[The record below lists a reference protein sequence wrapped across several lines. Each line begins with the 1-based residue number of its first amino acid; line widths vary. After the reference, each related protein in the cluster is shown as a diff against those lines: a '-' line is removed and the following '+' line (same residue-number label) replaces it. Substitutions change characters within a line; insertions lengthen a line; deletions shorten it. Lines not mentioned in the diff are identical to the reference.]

1 MEEGGGAV
9 IGASAGSHVCEGG
22 GGPGAEV
29 RLSGAGKPL
38 RAGEWCNVR
47 AAGRSR
53 QRTTEHTRVGA
64 QLTRMGSDLLD
75 VVT

>member
-1 MEEGGGAV
+1 M

-53 QRTTEHTRVGA
+53 QRTTEHTCCS
-64 QLTRMGSDLLD
+64 QLRAWALSRLGWEVICWML
-75 VVT
+75 